1 MVLQLNGL
9 LVWGVRGT
17 PDRLAV
23 KLQVAGLES
32 SYAVAVGLPVAGRT
46 VCRKLHSTLLN

>member
-17 PDRLAV
+17 PDRSSSRSL
-23 KLQVAGLES
+23 GLES